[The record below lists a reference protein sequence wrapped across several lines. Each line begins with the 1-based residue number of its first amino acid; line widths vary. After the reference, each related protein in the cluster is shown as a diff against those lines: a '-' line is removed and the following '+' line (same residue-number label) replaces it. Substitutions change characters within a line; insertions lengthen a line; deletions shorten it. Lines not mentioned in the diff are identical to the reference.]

1 MRKGW
6 LVLVGLIVVGLGWGR
21 MSTQAATGFATPM
34 FQQQWAT
41 GEAITPNFWGP
52 LANATDAKQEPY
64 KEATGGQRTIQ
75 YFDKARMELTNG
87 TLTNGLLTVELM
99 TGNLQ
104 RGDATFDKRVP
115 ARINVAGDPGS
126 DGVTYADLAAL
137 PYKPGRAY
145 LCTAMPCQETEDRGT
160 PIAPL
165 FAAFVDKVGVAA
177 VGLPITG
184 PFVSN
189 IAIAGVR
196 QQVWAQAFERRV
208 LTLAADAQSGTSP
221 SYRIEFGNIGQHYYQ
236 WRYAPGTPTLSTP
249 LSATATA
256 TAPAPTTPPTKPS
269 ATAAPIRD
277 GVPPTNAASCPIIYP
292 VKGVTQ
298 NGTKTADI
306 PGSPTYF
313 GAKPEICFIS
323 PADADAAGYHT
334 KKP

>member
-1 MRKGW
+1 MRKGL
-6 LVLVGLIVVGLGWGR
+6 LVLVGLLVVGLGWGR
-21 MSTQAATGFATPM
+21 IATQAATGFATPA
-34 FQQQWAT
+34 FQQQWFA

-52 LANATDAKQEPY
+52 LANATDAMQEPY
-64 KEATGGQRTIQ
+64 NEATGGRRTVQ

-87 TLTNGLLTVELM
+87 ALTNGLLTVELM

-104 RGDATFDKRVP
+104 LGDATFEKHAP
-115 ARINVAGDPGS
+115 ARINVAGDPGG

-137 PYKPGRAY
+137 TYKPGRAY
-145 LCTAMPCQETEDRGT
+145 LCTAIPCQETEDRGT
-160 PIAPL
+160 PIAPR

-177 VGLPITG
+177 VGLPITS
-184 PFVSN
+184 PFVSR
-189 IAIAGVR
+189 IAVAGVR

-208 LTLAADAQSGTSP
+208 LTLAADAQSGTPP

-236 WRYAPGTPTLSTP
+236 WRYAPSTAATPSAAATP
-249 LSATATA
+249 
-256 TAPAPTTPPTKPS
+256 PAPTTPPTKPS

-277 GVPPTNAASCPIIYP
+277 GVPPANATSCPIIYP

-298 NGTKTADI
+298 GGTRTYDI

-323 PADADAAGYHT
+323 PADADAAGYHA
-334 KKP
+334 KKA